1 MPFKLLSNPTVMINN
16 VTVTP
21 KANSVSIVSG
31 KGEKTVKGVSSG
43 AGFVDTAVSEDIE
56 TQVGKI
62 KMSFYT
68 TSENIELLR
77 AWQSMDI
84 NIGNV
89 VSVTDEDFHA
99 VLTGAVV
106 TNDPEMMIGVDESF
120 EVEFHGRP
128 TI

>member
-1 MPFKLLSNPTVMINN
+1 MPFKLLSNPTVMVNN
-16 VTVTP
+16 VNVTP

-43 AGFVDTAVSEDIE
+43 AGFVDTAISEDIE

-62 KMSFYT
+62 KMSFYA

-77 AWQSMDI
+77 GWQSVDV

-89 VSVTDEDFHA
+89 VSVTEDDFHA
-99 VLTGAVV
+99 VLAGAIVI
-106 TNDPEMMIGVDESF
+106 NDPEIMIGVDESF

>member
-1 MPFKLLSNPTVMINN
+1 MPFKLLTNPTVMINN
-16 VTVTP
+16 VNATP

-43 AGFVDTAVSEDIE
+43 AGFVDTAISEDIE

-62 KMSFYT
+62 KMGFYA

-77 AWQSMDI
+77 GWQSVDI

-89 VSVTDEDFHA
+89 VSVTEDDFHA

-106 TNDPEMMIGVDESF
+106 TNDPEIMIGVDESF